1 MSTKRFNKMAADY
14 DKKTRRR
21 QLAESISTAIAR
33 LPLKKSMDGMEFGC
47 GTGLVGLLHAPE
59 LGTLTALDTSQGML
73 DVLQQKIDEH
83 HLANVRCLNAD
94 IFQDSYQ
101 HRYDLIICSMTLHHL
116 QDATELLQRFTELL
130 NPGGYLAIADL
141 YPEDGSFHD
150 ASAEGIFHTG
160 FQTDDLHS
168 TLAEFAMQSIQSTH
182 IHTIKK
188 EKTGN
193 EYPVFLLTACKR
205 Q

>member
-1 MSTKRFNKMAADY
+1 MNTERFNKMAPDY
-14 DKKTRRR
+14 DKKLRRR

-33 LPLKKSMDGMEFGC
+33 LPLTKAMAGMEFGC
-47 GTGLVGLLHAPE
+47 GTGLVSLLLAPK

-73 DVLQQKIDEH
+73 DVLQQKVDA
-83 HLANVRCLNAD
+83 HLLDNVQCLNTD
-94 IFQDSYQ
+94 IFQEDFKQ
-101 HRYDLIICSMTLHHL
+101 KYDLIICSMTLHHL
-116 QDATELLQRFTELL
+116 QDATGLLQRFTELL

-150 ASAEGIFHTG
+150 ASTEGIFHTG
-160 FQTDDLHS
+160 FTIDELQS
-168 TLAEFAMQSIQSTH
+168 TLTGFGMESIQSEPV
-182 IHTIKK
+182 HTIKK

-193 EYPVFLLTACKR
+193 EYPIFLLTACKR